1 MKHAK
6 LKTFVQASRLVVLL
20 AVLFTTILATGQ
32 IWIPS
37 TGTVDEGSLT
47 SFQFTGGAAFLRTTV
62 STGFAILR
70 FNVLPVGSLATALT
84 QPCCEGRALMV
95 SYIDDGPGAQVL
107 VSLKRYNIKTGKT
120 TTVLT
125 FDSNNFPVQSTFK
138 ETAPTGGSFF
148 NFSFATGPTEGVNDL
163 GGDSEY
169 FIEAQLIRSAP
180 GGNPGIASIRIV
192 NALAP

>member
-1 MKHAK
+1 
-6 LKTFVQASRLVVLL
+6 
-20 AVLFTTILATGQ
+20 
-32 IWIPS
+32 
-37 TGTVDEGSLT
+37 
-47 SFQFTGGAAFLRTTV
+47 
-62 STGFAILR
+62 
-70 FNVLPVGSLATALT
+70 
-84 QPCCEGRALMV
+84 MV